1 MKEPVPVAI
10 VVTPTPG
17 MTPIVVST
25 LSTDDD
31 EAGETGDDDAA
42 GGAPG
47 AAGAA
52 GEGIA
57 IGAVGIENEDA
68 GTVMVAVVPAC
79 ETVMVLICAGAVAVM
94 VIVDGTPVKGWGF
107 L

>member
-42 GGAPG
+42 G
-47 AAGAA
+47 GAA